1 MSNVLIIEDDNMLG
15 DTLSLY
21 LTGEGYHVTRVEQA
35 TEGIARLDRVQPDII
50 LLDLLLPD
58 LDGVNPCPLIRKHTD
73 VPIIVIS
80 TENDISERIRTL
92 TLGADDYIC
101 KPFSMQELKARIEA
115 LFRRIKITRLQGR
128 GISPVAEPETGI
140 TLDLARRMVTVNG
153 QMVEMTYSEF
163 ELMKLFYTNRGNVFS
178 RYALIQAL
186 RGTDSFINE
195 RAVDVHINHL
205 RRKIEKDPKKPQLI
219 KTIWGIGYKFMQ

>member
-21 LTGEGYHVTRVEQA
+21 LAGEDYNVTRVEQA
-35 TEGIARLDRVQPDII
+35 SEGIAQLEIVQPDII

-80 TENDISERIRTL
+80 TENNISERIRTL

-101 KPFSMQELKARIEA
+101 KPFSMQELKARMEA
-115 LFRRIKITRLQGR
+115 LFRRIEITRLQGR
-128 GISPVAEPETGI
+128 GRAPEPETGI
-140 TLDLARRMVTVNG
+140 TLDLARRMITVNG
-153 QMVEMTYSEF
+153 QNVETTYSEF
-163 ELMKLFYTNRGNVFS
+163 ELMKLFYLNRGIVFS

>member
-21 LTGEGYHVTRVEQA
+21 LTGEGYDVTRVEQA

-80 TENDISERIRTL
+80 TENNISERIRTL

-101 KPFSMQELKARIEA
+101 KPFSLQELKARIEA
-115 LFRRIKITRLQGR
+115 LFRRIKITRLQGKS
-128 GISPVAEPETGI
+128 ISPEAEPENGI

-153 QMVEMTYSEF
+153 QMIEMTYSEF
-163 ELMKLFYTNRGNVFS
+163 ELMKLFYSNRGIVFS

>member
-163 ELMKLFYTNRGNVFS
+163 ELIKLFYTNRGIVFS

>member
-21 LTGEGYHVTRVEQA
+21 LTGEDYNVTRVEQA
-35 TEGIARLDRVQPDII
+35 SEGITQLEIVQPDII

-80 TENDISERIRTL
+80 TENNISERIRTL

-101 KPFSMQELKARIEA
+101 KPFSMQELKARMEA
-115 LFRRIKITRLQGR
+115 LFRRIEITRLQGR
-128 GISPVAEPETGI
+128 GTAPEPETGI
-140 TLDLARRMVTVNG
+140 TLDLARRMITVNG
-153 QMVEMTYSEF
+153 QNVETTYSEF
-163 ELMKLFYTNRGNVFS
+163 ELMKLFYLNRGIVFS

-219 KTIWGIGYKFMQ
+219 KTIWGIGYKFLQ

>member
-21 LTGEGYHVTRVEQA
+21 LTGEGYNVTRVELA
-35 TEGIARLDRVQPDII
+35 TEGIALLNKEQPDII

-80 TENDISERIRTL
+80 TENNISERIRTL

-128 GISPVAEPETGI
+128 NTSPEAEPENGI
-140 TLDLARRMVTVNG
+140 SLDLARRMVIVNG

-163 ELMKLFYTNRGNVFS
+163 ELMKLFYSNRGIVFS

>member
-163 ELMKLFYTNRGNVFS
+163 ELMKLFYTNRGIVFS

>member
-21 LTGEGYHVTRVEQA
+21 LTGEGYNVTRVELA
-35 TEGIARLDRVQPDII
+35 AEGIALLDKEQPDII

-80 TENDISERIRTL
+80 TENNISERIRTL

-128 GISPVAEPETGI
+128 NISPEAEPENGI
-140 TLDLARRMVTVNG
+140 SLDLARRMVIVNG

-163 ELMKLFYTNRGNVFS
+163 ELMKLFYSNRGIVFS

>member
-163 ELMKLFYTNRGNVFS
+163 ELMKLFYTNRGIVFS

-219 KTIWGIGYKFMQ
+219 KTIWGVGYKFMQ

>member
-1 MSNVLIIEDDNMLG
+1 
-15 DTLSLY
+15 
-21 LTGEGYHVTRVEQA
+21 
-35 TEGIARLDRVQPDII
+35 
-50 LLDLLLPD
+50 
-58 LDGVNPCPLIRKHTD
+58 
-73 VPIIVIS
+73 
-80 TENDISERIRTL
+80 L

-101 KPFSMQELKARIEA
+101 KPFSMQELKARMEA
-115 LFRRIKITRLQGR
+115 LFRRIEITRLQGR
-128 GISPVAEPETGI
+128 GRAPEPETGI
-140 TLDLARRMVTVNG
+140 TLDLARRMITVNG
-153 QMVEMTYSEF
+153 QNVETTYSEF
-163 ELMKLFYTNRGNVFS
+163 ELMKLFYLNRGIVFS

>member
-21 LTGEGYHVTRVEQA
+21 LTGEGYNVTRVEQA
-35 TEGIARLDRVQPDII
+35 TEGIALLDKIQPDII

-73 VPIIVIS
+73 MPIIVIS
-80 TENDISERIRTL
+80 TENNISERIRTL

-115 LFRRIKITRLQGR
+115 LFRRINISRLQGR
-128 GISPVAEPETGI
+128 NISSEAEPENGI
-140 TLDLARRMVTVNG
+140 TLDLARRIVIVNG

-163 ELMKLFYTNRGNVFS
+163 ELMKLFYSNRGIVFS

-219 KTIWGIGYKFMQ
+219 KTIWGIGYRFMQ

>member
-21 LTGEGYHVTRVEQA
+21 LTGEGYNVTRVEQA
-35 TEGIARLDRVQPDII
+35 AEGIARLGMVQPDII

-73 VPIIVIS
+73 VPIIVVS
-80 TENDISERIRTL
+80 SENDISERIRTL

-115 LFRRIKITRLQGR
+115 LFRRIEITRLQAR
-128 GISPVAEPETGI
+128 GLAPEAAPETDI
-140 TLDLARRMVTVNG
+140 ALDLARRMITVDG
-153 QMVEMTYSEF
+153 QLVEMTFSEF
-163 ELMKLFYTNRGNVFS
+163 ELMKLFYLNRGIVFS

-205 RRKIEKDPKKPQLI
+205 RRKIEKDPKKPKLI
-219 KTIWGIGYKFMQ
+219 RTIWGIGYKFMQ

>member
-115 LFRRIKITRLQGR
+115 LFRRIKITRSQGR

-163 ELMKLFYTNRGNVFS
+163 ELMKLFYMNRGIVFS

>member
-35 TEGIARLDRVQPDII
+35 TEGIARLDRVQSDII

-163 ELMKLFYTNRGNVFS
+163 ELMKLFYTNRGIVFS

>member
-21 LTGEGYHVTRVEQA
+21 LTGEGYNVTRVEQA

-58 LDGVNPCPLIRKHTD
+58 LDGVNPCPVIRKHTD

-80 TENDISERIRTL
+80 TENNISERIRTL

-101 KPFSMQELKARIEA
+101 KPFSLQELKARIEA

-128 GISPVAEPETGI
+128 SISPEAEPENGI

-153 QMVEMTYSEF
+153 QIIEMTYSEF
-163 ELMKLFYTNRGNVFS
+163 ELMKLFYSNRGIVFS

>member
-21 LTGEGYHVTRVEQA
+21 LTGEGYDVTRVEQA

-163 ELMKLFYTNRGNVFS
+163 ELMKLFYTNRGIVFS

>member
-21 LTGEGYHVTRVEQA
+21 LTGEGYNVTRVEQA
-35 TEGIARLDRVQPDII
+35 TEGIAQLDRVQPDII

-80 TENDISERIRTL
+80 TENNISERIRTL

-101 KPFSMQELKARIEA
+101 KPFSLQELKARIEA

-128 GISPVAEPETGI
+128 SISPEAEPENGI

-153 QMVEMTYSEF
+153 QIIEMTYSEF
-163 ELMKLFYTNRGNVFS
+163 ELMKLFYSNRGIVFS

>member
-21 LTGEGYHVTRVEQA
+21 LTGEGYHVTRVELA

-163 ELMKLFYTNRGNVFS
+163 ELMKLFYTNRGIVFS

-219 KTIWGIGYKFMQ
+219 KTIWGIGYK

>member
-21 LTGEGYHVTRVEQA
+21 LTGEGYDVTRVEQA

-80 TENDISERIRTL
+80 TENNISERIRTL

-101 KPFSMQELKARIEA
+101 KPFSLQELKARIEA
-115 LFRRIKITRLQGR
+115 LFRRIKITRLQGKS
-128 GISPVAEPETGI
+128 ISPEAEPENGV

-153 QMVEMTYSEF
+153 QMIEMTYSEF
-163 ELMKLFYTNRGNVFS
+163 ELMKLFYSNRGIVFS

>member
-35 TEGIARLDRVQPDII
+35 TEGIARLDRVQPDIV

-163 ELMKLFYTNRGNVFS
+163 ELMKLFYTNRGIVFS

-219 KTIWGIGYKFMQ
+219 KTIWGVGYKFMQ

>member
-163 ELMKLFYTNRGNVFS
+163 ELMKLFYTNRGIVFS

-219 KTIWGIGYKFMQ
+219 KTIWGVGYKFMH

>member
-15 DTLSLY
+15 ETLSLY
-21 LTGEGYHVTRVEQA
+21 LTGEDYNVTRVEQA
-35 TEGIARLDRVQPDII
+35 SEGIARLEIVQPDII

-80 TENDISERIRTL
+80 TENNISERIRTL

-115 LFRRIKITRLQGR
+115 LFRRIEITRLQGR
-128 GISPVAEPETGI
+128 GRAPEPETGI
-140 TLDLARRMVTVNG
+140 TLDLARRMITVNG
-153 QMVEMTYSEF
+153 QNVETTYSEF
-163 ELMKLFYTNRGNVFS
+163 ELMKLFYLNRGIVFS

>member
-21 LTGEGYHVTRVEQA
+21 LTGEGYNVTRVEQA

-58 LDGVNPCPLIRKHTD
+58 LDGVNPCPVIRKHTD

-80 TENDISERIRTL
+80 TENNISERIRTL

-101 KPFSMQELKARIEA
+101 KPFSLQELKARIEA
-115 LFRRIKITRLQGR
+115 LFRRIKITRLQER
-128 GISPVAEPETGI
+128 SISPEAEPENGI

-153 QMVEMTYSEF
+153 QMIEMTYSEF
-163 ELMKLFYTNRGNVFS
+163 ELMKLFYSNRGIVFS

>member
-128 GISPVAEPETGI
+128 GISPVAEPEAGI

-163 ELMKLFYTNRGNVFS
+163 ELMKLFYTNRGIVFS